1 MKKLMI
7 AASAIALAVAA
18 NAATVTWG
26 TDTVYKPVDAN
37 GTYGSTLADK
47 TNPSGFYVWVLGTD
61 AAAKTAFDAINLS
74 TVYDTYYKDET
85 KRAQALPT
93 TINKSKAST
102 VSGDIYGAGANVY
115 AVILMTYTDSAN
127 KEWYVANKAS
137 GTIGSFA
144 ETGDPITI
152 GGLNTKIGG
161 SGDATSWTGS
171 GGAITA
177 WSTNAVP
184 EPTSGLLLLLGVAGL
199 ALRRRRA

>member
-7 AASAIALAVAA
+7 AVSAIAMAVAA

-26 TDTVYKPVDAN
+26 TAVNYKPTDAD
-37 GTYGSTLADK
+37 GTFGKTLADRV
-47 TNPSGFYVWVLGTD
+47 NPSGFYVWILGTD
-61 AAAKTAFDAINLS
+61 AAAKTAFDAVNLS
-74 TVYDTYYKDET
+74 TVYDTYYKDAT
-85 KRAQALPT
+85 KKAEAKT
-93 TINKSKAST
+93 GTIESFKGSYK
-102 VSGDIYGAGANVY
+102 SGDVYSAGDNVY
-115 AVILMTYTDSAN
+115 AIILTTYTDSAN

-137 GTIGSFA
+137 GKIGSIS
-144 ETGDPITI
+144 EEGDSIAI
-152 GGLNTKIGG
+152 GDLNKKIGG